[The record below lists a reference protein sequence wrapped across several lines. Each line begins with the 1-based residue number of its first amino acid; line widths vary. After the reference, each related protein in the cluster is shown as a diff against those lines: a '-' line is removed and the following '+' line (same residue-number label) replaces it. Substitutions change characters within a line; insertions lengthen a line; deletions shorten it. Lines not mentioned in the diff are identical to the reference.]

1 MSANPTAQE
10 RASIRTM
17 CWQLRKLLLAE
28 KPDGFM
34 AIFQDIGN
42 IEVEVLIASG
52 DQLQDVKRSRNDL
65 LRSLRKFGIINP
77 QNWGEFFGEPEPE

>member
-1 MSANPTAQE
+1 
-10 RASIRTM
+10 M
-17 CWQLRKLLLAE
+17 CWQLRKLLLAG

-42 IEVEVLIASG
+42 IEAEVLIASG
-52 DQLQDVKRSRNDL
+52 DQLQDVKRSLNDL
-65 LRSLRKFGIINP
+65 LRSLRKLGIINP

>member
-1 MSANPTAQE
+1 
-10 RASIRTM
+10 M

>member
-1 MSANPTAQE
+1 MAL
-10 RASIRTM
+10 
-17 CWQLRKLLLAE
+17 WQFSK
-28 KPDGFM
+28 
-34 AIFQDIGN
+34 QDIGN